1 MKISKN
7 LMKKKLKSKLPVG
20 TFVNDKVYDEM
31 ARQTEWFIDRI
42 CMHIA
47 KDFNDGYHRKV
58 TPLYVKSAFAKII
71 MSEEE

>member
-1 MKISKN
+1 
-7 LMKKKLKSKLPVG
+7 MKKKLKSKLPVG

-31 ARQTEWFIDRI
+31 ARQTEWVIARI
-42 CMHIA
+42 WMHIA